1 LDGPIGPPPQLQLHG
16 QDGRIEQ
23 GKTLQPTL
31 FAATT
36 AENLELI
43 CILFILSILPSCRA
57 FGLSLFA
64 AHVTPLG
71 LDAERPSRAWFRCR
85 LAGRTKFRLASS
97 T

>member
-1 LDGPIGPPPQLQLHG
+1 MAGLNSIKPCSRHCLPPPQP
-16 QDGRIEQ
+16 
-23 GKTLQPTL
+23 K
-31 FAATT
+31 
-36 AENLELI
+36 NLELI